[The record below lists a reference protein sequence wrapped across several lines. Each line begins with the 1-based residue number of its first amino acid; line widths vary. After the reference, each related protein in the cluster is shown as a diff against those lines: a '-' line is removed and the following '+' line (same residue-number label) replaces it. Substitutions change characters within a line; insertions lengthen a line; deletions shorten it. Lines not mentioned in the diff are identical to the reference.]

1 MIEILAYYYEKL
13 GIQLVYIVALGVIS
27 AMFEVIGIA
36 LLFSYFQY
44 AILFFGGSDST
55 QTILQNTSNW
65 LTVPDH
71 VTNNLH
77 IYVLLFFSLKSL
89 SNFTAIYYSGHL
101 KKKLIINT
109 KNQLTS
115 VALNSHLDCV
125 PSLDEGSEIN
135 LIIEQANR
143 SVACFESSIHLCMQL
158 TSVAVFSI
166 MLFIFAPYLGVIALI
181 YGGGLILIFKYL
193 SQKIRQAALL
203 ITSRSSVVAQKL
215 LELLNAR
222 KYLQFTGK
230 QNRLDLGHESDFD
243 YIGQLVKLHTFYTS
257 IASSIREPIILIFI
271 ISTIYFQ
278 VTVMELEVE
287 IVFVGM
293 LMLYRLGAT
302 AFATQGNYQQ
312 VLENA
317 GGIHLIRDRLKLIE
331 NINRKKT
338 VEVKKITFSSN
349 IRLKDISLTYD
360 GRKIFDQLNL
370 EIKENTYTL
379 IVGPSGSGKSSL
391 LRILAGLEKSSSGSI
406 FIGENEASKI
416 SFEEWRILIGYVPQ
430 DVPLFSG
437 TIAENISMNFS
448 GSIDTDE
455 LERVRFCIAETELN
469 DFVNTLHLGVNTTIG
484 ESGNQLSGGLR
495 QRVGLA
501 RELYKKP
508 KVLILDEFTS
518 SLDLETELNILQ
530 SVKDISEYVTIIS
543 VSHKEVERSFCD
555 FIIQIGD
562 KEIEG

>member
-1 MIEILAYYYEKL
+1 MISILSYYYSKL
-13 GIQLVYIVALGVIS
+13 GFQLVYIVALGVI
-27 AMFEVIGIA
+27 AAAFEITGIA

-44 AILFFGGSDST
+44 MILLFGGSDST
-55 QTILQNTSNW
+55 QTILHNTSNW
-65 LTVPDH
+65 LTIPDY
-71 VTNNLH
+71 VMTNLH
-77 IYVLLFFSLKSL
+77 IYVVVFFSLKSL

-101 KKKLIINT
+101 KKKLIIDT
-109 KNQLTS
+109 KNQLTW
-115 VALNSHLDCV
+115 VALNSHLDGV

-143 SVACFESSIHLCMQL
+143 SVACFESCVHLCMQL

-166 MLFIFAPYLGVIALI
+166 ILCLFAPSLGLIALI

-193 SQKIRQAALL
+193 SQKIRQAAVL
-203 ITSRSSVVAQKL
+203 ITTRSSVVAQKL

-230 QNRLDLGHESDFD
+230 QNWLDLGHESDFS

-257 IASSIREPIILIFI
+257 ITASIKEPIILIFI
-271 ISTIYFQ
+271 IGTIYFQ
-278 VTVMELEVE
+278 VTVMEVEVE
-287 IVFVGM
+287 LVFVGM

-317 GGIHLIRDRLKLIE
+317 GGIHLISARLNLIE
-331 NINRKKT
+331 NVNREKT
-338 VEVKKITFSSN
+338 VEKNKITFSPK
-349 IRLKDISLTYD
+349 IRLKDISLDYE
-360 GRKIFDQLNL
+360 GRKIFKQLNL
-370 EIKENTYTL
+370 EIIENTYTL

-416 SFEEWRILIGYVPQ
+416 SLEEWRNHIGYVPQ
-430 DVPLFSG
+430 YVPLFNG

-448 GSIDTDE
+448 GSLDDDE
-455 LERVRFCIAETELN
+455 LEHVRFCISQTELF
-469 DFVNTLHLGVNTTIG
+469 DFVNTLKMGVNTPIG

-501 RELYKKP
+501 RELFKKP

-518 SLDLETELNILQ
+518 NLDKVTELNILK
-530 SVKDISEYVTIIS
+530 SVKEISKHVTIIS
-543 VSHKEVERSFCD
+543 VSHKEVEKSFCD
-555 FIIQIGD
+555 FVIPIGD
-562 KEIEG
+562 K